1 MSKAFRPLFLYVHLW
16 VVRAAWMMYHT
27 IMNKSEPEKWY
38 RLDNA
43 AKLYPA
49 IKSRKWTAVFRISMG
64 LTEPVDRALLQQAL
78 VIATRRMGIFSCRLR
93 AGLFWYYFE
102 KNKKDP
108 VVMDDA
114 VNPCIR
120 LYRRENTGHLFRVRA
135 YDRRISLEVF
145 HSVAD
150 GYGGLVF
157 LKTIVAEYL
166 RLKGFD
172 IPTTQGVL
180 DCSAPITDEETEDGF
195 LRHYNK
201 KAVRAWKETRAYR
214 IPGTR
219 EAGHTLN
226 IVTGT
231 CSVAQMKEVAKRFN
245 ITITD
250 LLVAVYMFSLYNL
263 QKSHHPKKLL
273 PVKVSVPVNL
283 RAFYQTETLRNFSS
297 YVNPEI
303 NANWGEY
310 TFEEIARV
318 VHHQLRS
325 ELTGKMLGSKMSK
338 NVKAEKSL
346 LVRLLPLFLKNIV
359 IHTVFSMAGESRM
372 TSTLTNLGQLEL
384 SEEMAKHIA
393 RFDVMLGAP
402 RYNSVNCAVCSY
414 KDSLNIC
421 FTSII
426 HEAETEREFF
436 TQLVKLGVHVKVES
450 NREV

>member
-1 MSKAFRPLFLYVHLW
+1 
-16 VVRAAWMMYHT
+16 MMYHEE
-27 IMNKSEPEKWY
+27 MNKSEPEKWY

-49 IKSRKWTAVFRISMG
+49 IKSRKWTAVFRISMT
-64 LTEPVDRALLQQAL
+64 LTAPIDRALLQQAL
-78 VIATRRMGIFSCRLR
+78 TAATCRMGIFSCRLR

-108 VVMDDA
+108 IVMDDA

-145 HSVAD
+145 HSVSD
-150 GYGGLVF
+150 GFGALVF
-157 LKTIVAEYL
+157 LKTIVAQYL
-166 RLKGFD
+166 SLKGYD
-172 IPTTQGVL
+172 IPATCGVL
-180 DCSAPITDEETEDGF
+180 DCTAPVSDEETEDGF

-201 KAVRAWKETRAYR
+201 KAVRAWTETRAYR
-214 IPGTR
+214 LPGTR
-219 EAGHTLN
+219 EPGHTLN
-226 IVTGT
+226 IVTGI
-231 CSVAQMKEVAKRFN
+231 CSVAQVKEVSKHYG

-250 LLVAVYMFSLYNL
+250 LLVAVYMFALYNI
-263 QKSHHPKKLL
+263 QKRHHPRKLL

-283 RAFYQTETLRNFSS
+283 RGFYKTETLRNFSS

-310 TFEEIARV
+310 TFEEILHV
-318 VHHQLRS
+318 VHHQLRN
-325 ELTGKMLGSKMSK
+325 ELTAKVLGSKMSK

-346 LVRLLPLFLKNIV
+346 FVRLLPLFLKNIV
-359 IHTVFSMAGESRM
+359 IHMVFNIAGENRM
-372 TSTLTNLGQLEL
+372 TSTFTNLGKLDL
-384 SEEMAKHIA
+384 SPEMAAHVE

-402 RYNSVNCAVCSY
+402 RYNRVNCAASSY
-414 KDSLNIC
+414 QDSLNIC
-421 FTSII
+421 FSSII
-426 HEAETEREFF
+426 HEAEAEREFF
-436 TQLVKLGVHVKVES
+436 TQLIKLGVHVKIES